1 MITPWLDKIF
11 HTASEA
17 FQNCLKRFPVTVCFI
32 FALTAFLFY
41 SVSEWHMSQP
51 QAALLYYLSVGTLL
65 SLTLHLWC
73 EEIKRKA
80 LRWTAQIAGHALLIA
95 DALFL
100 AYGALDNSI
109 TEITIAHAAG
119 VLTVGISVFFL
130 SFLKEKN
137 DVASWNFALHSF
149 NLLAASLFLGLVMY
163 GSISLLVSSL
173 PVLFGIHI
181 SFDCYLYLGIICCI
195 WLSLMLFIGRLP
207 QGAQKHDTEVQA
219 NKFLNGIIA
228 YLFLPLTAGY
238 LLVLYVYAIR
248 IIANWQLPNGW
259 VSWLT
264 IAIMAICIVIEFCL
278 YPTRMVEKKKKVELL
293 ARWLPVLILPLL
305 LLMTIG
311 IIRRISD
318 YGVSINRLYLII
330 LNGWFYVV
338 CIGLFINKARRIH
351 WIPISFAL
359 LFLLTSALPVN
370 VANYTKKS
378 IHNAV
383 LKEIKANCNKKL
395 PMNQDDYIDFL
406 ASLPKEQAIQI
417 NSRLIYL
424 SSRFN
429 ENCYTDILKDGN
441 DVYNSYYYS
450 QLDTDTV
457 EEIEVDTTNIDN
469 GFVKNR
475 TYQWNIDDNGKI
487 DISEGYT
494 AFYNVNETA
503 TITEEELKNNS
514 IDICLEIEDSD
525 IDDTIHFDTEML
537 KKLDLLTRKKSAV
550 ELPCQSGEN
559 KFMLN
564 GFFLSQTG
572 NDESLWILNYSGYLF
587 NK

>member
-1 MITPWLDKIF
+1 
-11 HTASEA
+11 
-17 FQNCLKRFPVTVCFI
+17 
-32 FALTAFLFY
+32 
-41 SVSEWHMSQP
+41 
-51 QAALLYYLSVGTLL
+51 
-65 SLTLHLWC
+65 
-73 EEIKRKA
+73 
-80 LRWTAQIAGHALLIA
+80 
-95 DALFL
+95 
-100 AYGALDNSI
+100 
-109 TEITIAHAAG
+109 
-119 VLTVGISVFFL
+119 
-130 SFLKEKN
+130 
-137 DVASWNFALHSF
+137 
-149 NLLAASLFLGLVMY
+149 
-163 GSISLLVSSL
+163 
-173 PVLFGIHI
+173 
-181 SFDCYLYLGIICCI
+181 
-195 WLSLMLFIGRLP
+195 MLFIGRLP

-238 LLVLYVYAIR
+238 LIVLYVYAIR
-248 IIANWQLPNGW
+248 ILVNWQLPNGW

-278 YPTRMVEKKKKVELL
+278 YPTRMAEKNKKVELL

-359 LFLLTSALPVN
+359 TFLLTSALPVN

-378 IHNAV
+378 IHNSV
-383 LKEIKANCNKKL
+383 LKEIKAHSKKEL
-395 PMNQDDYIDFL
+395 PMKQDDYIDFL
-406 ASLPKEQAIQI
+406 ANLPKEQALRI

-450 QLDTDTV
+450 QFDTDTV

-469 GFVKNR
+469 GLVKNR

-487 DISEGYT
+487 DIPDGYT

-514 IDICLEIEDSD
+514 INICLEIEDAD
-525 IDDTIHFDTEML
+525 IDDTIHFDTEIL
-537 KKLDLLTRKKSAV
+537 KKLVLLSRKKSAV

-564 GFFLSQTG
+564 SFFLSQTG
-572 NDESLWILNYSGYLF
+572 SDDSLWTLNYSGYLF
-587 NK
+587 KK